1 MTATAKGEAMD
12 TTWNDDAAR
21 ATWPKRRF
29 YASADDDRLTHVE
42 RIAKLLDD
50 EYQLP
55 GTRFRFGLDP
65 ILGLIPGVGNMGT
78 SLVSCLLVWTM
89 LKHGASGNVA
99 ARMAL
104 NIALDSIIGAIPII
118 GNLFDFA
125 YKSNR
130 KNVELLRRHY
140 SEGAY
145 QGSGKGILLAVAV
158 VIFAILGLA
167 AWAVFSIVGW
177 FFDLLF

>member
-1 MTATAKGEAMD
+1 M
-12 TTWNDDAAR
+12 
-21 ATWPKRRF
+21 
-29 YASADDDRLTHVE
+29 
-42 RIAKLLDD
+42 
-50 EYQLP
+50 P
-55 GTRFRFGLDP
+55 GTKFRFGLDP
-65 ILGLIPGVGNMGT
+65 ILGLIPGVGN
-78 SLVSCLLVWTM
+78 
-89 LKHGASGNVA
+89 VA
-99 ARMAL
+99 ARMAV
-104 NIALDSIIGAIPII
+104 NIALDSII

-167 AWAVFSIVGW
+167 AWAMLSMIAW
-177 FFDLLF
+177 TFDLLF